1 MNAPMRDQQQAWM
14 AQWRSAAI
22 ALERI
27 RAAEMAS
34 ADLARIASDLDD
46 LSIAAAR
53 IRGGETTSGLV
64 VQQRLF
70 VRARSL

>member
-1 MNAPMRDQQQAWM
+1 MSTPIRNQQLAWM

-27 RAAEMAS
+27 RAVELAG

-53 IRGGETTSGLV
+53 ARGRDTTSGLV

-70 VRARSL
+70 HRARPR